1 MSAALLEVLTEAQR
15 LGFLGPGT
23 VGMHVEHAHG
33 FLIGLD
39 AVRSLEVVVDLGS
52 GGGVP
57 ALVVALERSEVR
69 VVLVE
74 RMRKRADWLLRA
86 TTRLSLSDRVTVA
99 AMDSQRYAVA
109 ARENAD
115 AVTARSFGSPAVL
128 VECAA
133 PLLRL
138 GGRLIASDV
147 HERDAFGR
155 WPVDGL
161 AALGLAPCSRWEHR
175 GWPFV
180 AIESIAPCPRSFP
193 RGQPAMERKPLF

>member
-1 MSAALLEVLTEAQR
+1 MSATLLEVLTEAQR

-33 FLIGLD
+33 FLTGLD
-39 AVRSLEVVVDLGS
+39 AVGSLEVVVDLGS

-57 ALVVALERSEVR
+57 ALIVALERPEVQ

-74 RMRKRADWLLRA
+74 RMRKRADWLVRA
-86 TTRLSLSDRVTVA
+86 TARLAVANRVTVA
-99 AMDSQRYAVA
+99 AMDAQRYAVE
-109 ARENAD
+109 ARAVAD
-115 AVTARSFGSPAVL
+115 AVTARSFGPPAVL
-128 VECAA
+128 AECAA

-138 GGRLIASDV
+138 GGRLVASDV
-147 HERDAFGR
+147 QGHEDFAR
-155 WPVDGL
+155 WP
-161 AALGLAPCSRWEHR
+161 AAGLAPLGLVPRERWTSG

-180 AIESIAPCPRSFP
+180 ALESVALCPPSFP